1 MQNIHTEIWEGFPGK
16 NQIKRGWKPS
26 RQSPPKLPRNRSSA
40 PSLWLA
46 ALRSQPRISE
56 QVREIKHKAVQLP
69 KEVLPKTSTLSFF
82 FHTSCPSS
90 QG

>member
-26 RQSPPKLPRNRSSA
+26 RQSPPNLPRNRSSA

-69 KEVLPKTSTLSFF
+69 KEALPKTSTLSFF
-82 FHTSCPSS
+82 FHASCPSS